1 MEDRKYKTIYEVK
14 KKLGSLDVGNIV
26 AIISDD
32 VVPAPPL
39 ENYSKSAILVVADI
53 FQDEDGKLIR
63 YNSFSPHHSSSMFAE
78 FILSLRKLSDDEVA
92 EFYRRDKVFI
102 DVSGKG

>member
-1 MEDRKYKTIYEVK
+1 MENVKYKTLYEVK

-39 ENYSKSAILVVADI
+39 ENYNKCAILVIADV
-53 FQDEDGKLIR
+53 FEDRDGKLIR
-63 YNSFSPHHSSSMFAE
+63 YNSFSHHHNSEMFAE
-78 FILSLRKLSDDEVA
+78 FILSLRKLSKDEEE
-92 EFYRRDKVFI
+92 EFYQRDRIYNKVLE
-102 DVSGKG
+102 S